1 MRVSSISDKFYSML
15 GLCQRAGKLVS
26 GGMLCENSIRSGKA
40 QMVIVSN
47 EASEGTLEKFTNL
60 CRYYNTELVIAGQK
74 EQLGHAIG
82 KFSRTVLVVLD
93 KVFKEMLTN
102 LLNQN
107 EIQHGGD
114 Q

>member
-1 MRVSSISDKFYSML
+1 MRVNSINDKLYSLL

-26 GGMLCENSIRSGKA
+26 GGMLCENAIRSGKA
-40 QMVIVSN
+40 RMVIISN
-47 EASEGTLEKFTNL
+47 EASEGTMDKFTNL
-60 CRYYNTELVIAGQK
+60 CRYYNIELVIAGQK
-74 EQLGHAIG
+74 EQLGRAIG

-102 LLNQN
+102 LINEN